1 MQLNKV
7 SLTWYKFWSNSA
19 AQFAAAECVQ
29 HVPALSLFAQISP
42 AILAKHSHTSTNLL
56 VITCSYLQT
65 CIWCFWERIY
75 TKDGNLCRQPSAV
88 SAEVGKSVN
97 IRQTQIGLRILW
109 TCACV
114 QCVSLIQWVNG
125 LKIASVSADRKNDED
140 VKSVSGFVLV
150 APLASWP
157 SQGSPGIWFAQWE
170 SLWNTCQPSKVGIFV
185 LQLTSNQ
192 RGISPCRTCYVNT
205 LPPPYHKV

>member
-7 SLTWYKFWSNSA
+7 SLTWYKFWCNSA

-29 HVPALSLFAQISP
+29 HVPALCLFAQISP

-109 TCACV
+109 TCAV
-114 QCVSLIQWVNG
+114 CVSD
-125 LKIASVSADRKNDED
+125 SVSQRFED
-140 VKSVSGFVLV
+140 SKRECWPKERRGCKECFRVCPGGSVG
-150 APLASWP
+150 
-157 SQGSPGIWFAQWE
+157 
-170 SLWNTCQPSKVGIFV
+170 
-185 LQLTSNQ
+185 QLTFS
-192 RGISPCRTCYVNT
+192 GITRNMVCSVRVPLKYMPALQSRHFCFAA
-205 LPPPYHKV
+205 HKQSEGNKPLQNLLRKHSATTIP